1 MIVLNIGVFVICL
14 GVCFGIGFIVG
25 NVRRINN
32 SRVGRCHSLLT
43 HSKGNKTNLLI
54 YKTEN
59 ITVETINKNKYK
71 KEEVQNME
79 GFMMFKKALQKHFDE
94 MQKEVTH
101 LFEVNV
107 DKDELWNTYL
117 DSFPTGTNEIF
128 RERREHDCSC
138 CRQFIKNIGSAV
150 IIKNNQ
156 IHTIWELNLGDTTY
170 QPVCDALDAFIKA
183 HTVTDIYT
191 TKFPKIGTDFNFEE
205 INGKSHQWDHFFLE
219 LPSKFVNRSS
229 RSNEEVKGQ
238 FRDTRNVFKR
248 SLDEI
253 TMEALDTILELIN
266 SNTLYKG
273 EEWEGVLTEF
283 KKYKNEYDKL
293 TSDAEKD
300 LYAWEKSVTAGMAIG
315 RIRNHSIGTLLINVS
330 EDMDLDTAV
339 KKYEQI
345 VAPSNYKRPK
355 AIFTKKMLED
365 AKKTITE
372 LGYMDSLQRRFAN
385 LNDITVN
392 NVLFSNKSAARR
404 MVGADDIFGQMEKD
418 VVVSPKKFSKVEE
431 ISAQDFID
439 KVLPTAK
446 EIEAFVENKHE
457 KNFVSMIAP
466 VNSDAKTMFKWN
478 NGLSWAYSGNITDSD
493 MKQNVK
499 AAGGNV
505 DGVLRFSIMWNE
517 GQNDNSDLDAHCK
530 EPDGNEIYY
539 GNCRKPTMSRC
550 GGQLDIDI
558 THPMEQ
564 MVGKPSVENITWA
577 DMSHM
582 KPGVYK
588 FFVNQYA
595 ARGSKG
601 FKAEIEFN
609 GEIFAFEYNRPVSGN
624 VQVAEVTL
632 DENGNFSIKEKLA
645 GNSSI
650 SSREIWG
657 VNTNQFVPVSV
668 ISYSP
673 NYFDEQDGIGH
684 RHLFFFLK
692 DCVNSEEPN
701 GFYLEFLDN
710 DLMKHKRVFEALG
723 AKCHVEDTDDQ
734 LSGIGF
740 SMTKRADLVV
750 KVKGA
755 TERVMKIKF

>member
-1 MIVLNIGVFVICL
+1 M
-14 GVCFGIGFIVG
+14 
-25 NVRRINN
+25 
-32 SRVGRCHSLLT
+32 
-43 HSKGNKTNLLI
+43 
-54 YKTEN
+54 
-59 ITVETINKNKYK
+59 TV
-71 KEEVQNME
+71 
-79 GFMMFKKALQKHFDE
+79 
-94 MQKEVTH
+94 
-101 LFEVNV
+101 
-107 DKDELWNTYL
+107 
-117 DSFPTGTNEIF
+117 
-128 RERREHDCSC
+128 
-138 CRQFIKNIGSAV
+138 
-150 IIKNNQ
+150 
-156 IHTIWELNLGDTTY
+156 
-170 QPVCDALDAFIKA
+170 
-183 HTVTDIYT
+183 
-191 TKFPKIGTDFNFEE
+191 
-205 INGKSHQWDHFFLE
+205 
-219 LPSKFVNRSS
+219 
-229 RSNEEVKGQ
+229 
-238 FRDTRNVFKR
+238 
-248 SLDEI
+248 
-253 TMEALDTILELIN
+253 
-266 SNTLYKG
+266 
-273 EEWEGVLTEF
+273 
-283 KKYKNEYDKL
+283 
-293 TSDAEKD
+293 
-300 LYAWEKSVTAGMAIG
+300 G
-315 RIRNHSIGTLLINVS
+315 RIRNRSMGTLLVDLS
-330 EDMDLDTAV
+330 EGMDLDLAV

-345 VAPSNYKRPK
+345 VAPANYKRPK
-355 AIFTKKMLED
+355 AIFTKRMLED

-392 NVLFSNKSAARR
+392 NVLFSNKSAAKR
-404 MVGADDIFGQMEKD
+404 MIGADDIFGQMERD
-418 VVVSPKKFSKVEE
+418 AVVNPKKFSKVEE

-439 KVLPTAK
+439 KVLPAAK

-466 VNSDAKTMFKWN
+466 VNPDAKTMFKWN
-478 NGLSWAYSGNITDSD
+478 NGLSWAYAGNITDSD
-493 MKQNVK
+493 MRQNVK

-517 GQNDNSDLDAHCK
+517 EQNDNSDLDAHCI

-539 GNCRKPTMSRC
+539 GHCRKPNFSEC
-550 GGQLDIDI
+550 SGQLDVDI
-558 THPMEQ
+558 THPSDQ
-564 MVGKPSVENITWA
+564 MPGKPSVENITWA

-632 DENGNFSIKEKLA
+632 DENGNFSIKEKLS
-645 GNSSI
+645 GSSSI
-650 SSREIWG
+650 SSREIWN

-701 GFYLEFLDN
+701 GFYH

-723 AKCHVEDTDDQ
+723 AKCHVENTDDQ

>member
-1 MIVLNIGVFVICL
+1 MLD
-14 GVCFGIGFIVG
+14 
-25 NVRRINN
+25 
-32 SRVGRCHSLLT
+32 
-43 HSKGNKTNLLI
+43 
-54 YKTEN
+54 
-59 ITVETINKNKYK
+59 
-71 KEEVQNME
+71 
-79 GFMMFKKALQKHFDE
+79 GFMNFKMELRKHFDE
-94 MQKEVTH
+94 MQKKADY
-101 LFEVNV
+101 LFEVNL
-107 DKDELWNTYL
+107 DKDELWETYL
-117 DSFPTGTNEIF
+117 NSFPAGTNNLY
-128 RERREHDCSC
+128 RERTEHDCSC
-138 CRQFIKNIGSAV
+138 CRHFIKSIGNAV
-150 IIKNNQ
+150 MIKDNQ

-170 QPVCDALDAFIKA
+170 QPVCDALDAFVKS
-183 HTVTDIYT
+183 HSVTDIYIS
-191 TKFPKIGTDFNFEE
+191 KFDKIGTDFNFEE
-205 INGKSHQWDHFFLE
+205 INGKSHQWDHLFLE

-238 FRDTRNVFKR
+238 FRDTKNVFKR

-253 TMEALDTILELIN
+253 TMDALDTILELIN

-273 EEWEGVLTEF
+273 EEWKSVLTEF
-283 KKYKNEYDKL
+283 RKYKKEYEL
-293 TSDAEKD
+293 LESDEEEE
-300 LYAWEKSVTAGMAIG
+300 LYAWEKSVKAGMAIG
-315 RIRNHSIGTLLINVS
+315 RIRNHSIGTLLVNVS
-330 EDMDLDTAV
+330 EDMDLDLAV

-345 VAPSNYKRPK
+345 VAPINYRRPK

-392 NVLFSNKSAARR
+392 NVLFSNKNAARK
-404 MVGADDIFGQMEKD
+404 MLDADDIFGQMEKD
-418 VVVSPKKFSKVEE
+418 AVVSPKKFSRVEE

-439 KVLPTAK
+439 KVLPTTK

-466 VNSDAKTMFKWN
+466 VNPDAKTMFKWN

-530 EPDGNEIYY
+530 EPDGNEIYFN
-539 GNCRKPTMSRC
+539 NCRKPSMSRC

-577 DMSHM
+577 DMSRM

-609 GEIFAFEYNRPVSGN
+609 GEIFAFEYNSPVSGN
-624 VQVAEVTL
+624 VQVAEVIL
-632 DENGNFSIKEKLA
+632 DENGNFSIKEKLS
-645 GNSSI
+645 GSSSI

-692 DCVNSEEPN
+692 GCINPENPN
-701 GFYLEFLDN
+701 GFYNEYLDN
-710 DLMKHKRVFEALG
+710 SLAQHKRFFEALG
-723 AKCHVEDTDDQ
+723 AKCHVEDTEDQ
-734 LSGIGF
+734 LSGLGF
-740 SMTKRADLVV
+740 SMTKRAELVV

-755 TERVMKIKF
+755 TERIMKIKF

>member
-1 MIVLNIGVFVICL
+1 MMDEFMIL
-14 GVCFGIGFIVG
+14 
-25 NVRRINN
+25 
-32 SRVGRCHSLLT
+32 
-43 HSKGNKTNLLI
+43 
-54 YKTEN
+54 
-59 ITVETINKNKYK
+59 K
-71 KEEVQNME
+71 KKLYE
-79 GFMMFKKALQKHFDE
+79 HFNE
-94 MQKEVTH
+94 MQKESNR
-101 LFEVNV
+101 LFEVDV

-117 DSFPTGTNEIF
+117 DSFSAGTNKIF

-138 CRQFIKNIGSAV
+138 CRQFIKNIGAAV
-150 IIKNNQ
+150 VIKNNQ
-156 IHTIWELNLGDTTY
+156 MHTIWELDVKNTIY
-170 QPVCDALDAFIKA
+170 QPVCDALDSFVKA
-183 HTVTDIYT
+183 HVVKDIYT
-191 TKFPKIGTDFNFEE
+191 TKIPKIGTDYNFEE
-205 INGKSHQWDHFFLE
+205 INGKAYRWDHFFLK
-219 LPSKFVNRSS
+219 LPDKFVNKTD
-229 RSNEEVKGQ
+229 RSNEEIKGE
-238 FRDTRNVFKR
+238 FRDTKNVFKR

-253 TMEALDTILELIN
+253 SMDALDTILELIDT
-266 SNTLYKG
+266 NTLYKG
-273 EEWEGVLTEF
+273 EEWKGVLTQF
-283 KKYKNEYDKL
+283 KEYKNEYDKL
-293 TSDAEKD
+293 MSDFERD
-300 LYAWEKSVTAGMAIG
+300 LYAWEKSVSAGMAIG
-315 RIRNHSIGTLLINVS
+315 RIRNHSIGTLLTNVS
-330 EDMDLDTAV
+330 EGMDLDTAV

-345 VAPSNYKRPK
+345 VAPANYKRPK
-355 AIFTKKMLED
+355 AIFTKRMLED

-392 NVLFSNKSAARR
+392 NVLFSNKSAAKR
-404 MVGADDIFGQMEKD
+404 MIGADDIFGQMERD
-418 VVVSPKKFSKVEE
+418 AVVNPKKFSKVEE
-431 ISAQDFID
+431 ISAQNFID

-466 VNSDAKTMFKWN
+466 VNPDAKTMFKWN

-517 GQNDNSDLDAHCK
+517 GQNDDSDLDAHCK
-530 EPDGNEIYY
+530 EPDGNEIYF
-539 GNCRKPTMSRC
+539 GNCKKPNTSRC
-550 GGQLDIDI
+550 GGQLDVDI
-558 THPMEQ
+558 THPMTQ
-564 MVGKPSVENITWA
+564 MAGKPSVENITWA

-609 GEIFAFEYNRPVSGN
+609 GEISAFEYNRPVSGN

-632 DENGNFSIKEKLA
+632 DENSNFSIKEKLS
-645 GNSSI
+645 GSSSI
-650 SSREIWG
+650 SSREIWD

-684 RHLFFFLK
+684 KHLFFFLK
-692 DCVNSEEPN
+692 GCKNSEEPN
-701 GFYLEFLDN
+701 GYYNEFLKN
-710 DLMKHKRVFEALG
+710 DLEKHKRVFEALG
-723 AKCHVEDTDDQ
+723 AKCHVENTDDQ